1 MAFPGLPEEEDE
13 GQTPPE
19 CSICGDVGWVT
30 VDVPVGHPSF
40 GKAIP
45 CRCRLQDDGPA
56 RLAQL
61 QRYSHLG
68 PLTRIT
74 FDASRPEG
82 RSARPEDQEM
92 FRQAL
97 ERARAFAEDPKGWLV
112 LGGPSGCGKTHL
124 AAAMVNRALE
134 KGQHAFFM
142 FVPDLLDHLR
152 STFTPNSEVPYDQL
166 FEQVRNAPLLVL
178 DDLGGQS
185 STPWAQEKL
194 YQIINHRYVGQLP
207 TVFTLGVPIEQ
218 LDIRLQTR
226 LSDPENST
234 VCLLASAGQAGN
246 QDKWGT
252 VAPGLLRRMTFD
264 TFDIRGNG
272 ASYQQRQSL
281 EVALTYAQNF
291 ARAPEGWLVFFG
303 PTGCGKTHL
312 SVAIANE
319 RRKSDQGVLYFL
331 VADLLDFLRDTF
343 SPDSKVTYDRRFE
356 QVRTAS
362 LLILRDFGA
371 YHATPW
377 AREKLYQ
384 ILVYRHD
391 AYLPTIITTR
401 ELDEEGRADPI
412 ISRILDTT
420 LVSVIPID
428 APDYRYRGRG
438 KAAASGTS

>member
-1 MAFPGLPEEEDE
+1 M
-13 GQTPPE
+13 
-19 CSICGDVGWVT
+19 
-30 VDVPVGHPSF
+30 DVPVGHPSF

-45 CRCRLQDDGPA
+45 CRCRQRDDDPS

-61 QRYSHLG
+61 QRYSNLG

-74 FDASRPEG
+74 FDATRPGG
-82 RSARPEDQEM
+82 RSARPGDQEM
-92 FRQAL
+92 FRQAFEGAL
-97 ERARAFAEDPKGWLV
+97 AFAEDPRGWLV
-112 LGGPSGCGKTHL
+112 LGGPSGSGKTHL
-124 AAAMVNRALE
+124 AAAVVNRALE

-152 STFTPNSEVPYDQL
+152 STFTPDSEVPYDQL

-178 DDLGGQS
+178 DDLGGHS

-194 YQIINHRYVGQLP
+194 YQIVNHRYVGQLP
-207 TVFTLGVPIEQ
+207 TVFTLGLPMEE
-218 LDIRLQTR
+218 LDLRLQTR
-226 LSDPENST
+226 LSDPDIST
-234 VCLLASAGQAGN
+234 VCLLGGAGQAGAP
-246 QDKWGT
+246 DRWGT
-252 VAPGLLRRMTFD
+252 VEARLLRRMTFD

-272 ASYQQRQSL
+272 ASNQQRQSL
-281 EVALTYAQNF
+281 EVALAYAQNF
-291 ARAPEGWLVFFG
+291 ARSPEGWLVFFG

-312 SVAIANE
+312 SVAIVNE
-319 RRKSDQGVLYFL
+319 RIRSGQGVLYFL
-331 VADLLDFLRDTF
+331 VADLLDYLRDTF

-356 QVRTAS
+356 QVRNAP
-362 LLILRDFGA
+362 LLVLRDFGA

-391 AYLPTIITTR
+391 AFLPTIITTR
-401 ELDEEGRADPI
+401 ELDEEGRADPV
-412 ISRILDTT
+412 ISRLLDTT

-438 KAAASGTS
+438 RSPTPGTS